1 MKTLIESIFKQ
12 YDIGPWWGALKST
25 IGSASLYLTIFN
37 TAMIA
42 PMAYVTWASP
52 WLLQMG
58 IAVPFWVFGVAIL
71 IGILIVLLYEY
82 KLSTPSNFIFWNAQ
96 FWKHDNPIKAKMEE
110 HDKRFDEQDEKIE
123 LMMQALKRIEDK

>member
-1 MKTLIESIFKQ
+1 MKNLIDQILKQ
-12 YDIGPWWGALKST
+12 YDLGPWWGALKST

-58 IAVPFWVFGVAIL
+58 IAMPFWMFGVVIL
-71 IGILIVLLYEY
+71 IGIFVVLLFEY

-110 HDKRFDEQDEKIE
+110 HDKRFDEQGKRLKKIE
-123 LMMQALKRIEDK
+123 DILNRIESK